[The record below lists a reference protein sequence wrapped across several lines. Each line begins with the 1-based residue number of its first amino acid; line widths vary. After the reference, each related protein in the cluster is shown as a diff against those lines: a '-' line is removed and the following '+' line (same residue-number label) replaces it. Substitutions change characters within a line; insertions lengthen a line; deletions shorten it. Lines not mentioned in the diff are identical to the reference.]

1 MCLQTEVVVP
11 RALGDGS
18 IIGTTVIQPQHS
30 QTTTATAATIAA
42 SRKGILKRTNQDT
55 AATQNNWD
63 YELSPSPMEA
73 DQTSKSSTQLCHK
86 DAKDM
91 MQLPMGLPPPPSSG
105 STAISGTYVVYILVG
120 SFPKILSDA
129 AFLLESQTEID

>member
-30 QTTTATAATIAA
+30 QTTTTAATIAA

-55 AATQNNWD
+55 STSSGAATQNNWD

-73 DQTSKSSTQLCHK
+73 DQTSKASTQLCHK

-105 STAISGTYVVYILVG
+105 STAISGTYTFWSAL
-120 SFPKILSDA
+120 FPKYGLTQNSCLS
-129 AFLLESQTEID
+129 LRQK